1 MLHVMP
7 DKSVRVTSRFPDGH
21 SIVFFDLERGDGF
34 TLEQDQ
40 CRSEISVL
48 HMVGCYG
55 SCAVRYGEPAEA
67 AADFAELTTMLADRH
82 CPPSPSLLPVQPAH
96 AFLLPP
102 ASISSDAVKRKGWG
116 WKGAVAG
123 LAIGAIGAHFA
134 PSWRTADTSAVH
146 AAAVGDAL
154 LPSGPRGDSDLLPP
168 FRPLVP
174 QQPAPSPILAA
185 PAKPQSQPRPPAPAA
200 SFGLQQ

>member
-1 MLHVMP
+1 MIHTMP

-21 SIVFFDLERGDGF
+21 STVYFDLEHGDGF
-34 TLEQDQ
+34 TLEQD
-40 CRSEISVL
+40 RFRPEICTLRML
-48 HMVGCYG
+48 HGYRNFT
-55 SCAVRYGEPAEA
+55 ARYGDPAEA
-67 AADFAELTTMLADRH
+67 AADFAELTTMLADQH
-82 CPPSPSLLPVQPAH
+82 CPPPSPSSLLPAP
-96 AFLLPP
+96 
-102 ASISSDAVKRKGWG
+102 STSSGVAKRKGWG

-123 LAIGAIGAHFA
+123 LAIGAVGAHFA
-134 PSWRTADTSAVH
+134 PNWRTADTSAVH
-146 AAAVGDAL
+146 TAALGDAL
-154 LPSGPRGDSDLLPP
+154 LPSGPRADSDLLPP